1 VEKNALEKN
10 LDRYTGLSLPSG
22 AYRRSQVA
30 SWADEQRRAWLE
42 AASEDGALHDVTR
55 PLEQMEA
62 EAALVPVRMRRAPA
76 PSRGRAAF
84 PEFD

>member
-1 VEKNALEKN
+1 M
-10 LDRYTGLSLPSG
+10 DRYTGLSLPSG

-42 AASEDGALHDVTR
+42 AASEDVALLDDVTR

-62 EAALVPVRMRRAPA
+62 EAALVPVRLRRAPA